1 MLSFNLKL
9 ATTPHL
15 SLLRSL
21 SPALSLIYSSI
32 GQDVYGYSALFTSGI
47 CLQMKDV
54 IATPA
59 MTFCL
64 LHSSSH
70 SHGGSEQKV
79 KVKIERKGC
88 SGWWQGDL

>member
-9 ATTPHL
+9 AATPPSL
-15 SLLRSL
+15 SLSCSL
-21 SPALSLIYSSI
+21 TPALSLIYSSI

-47 CLQMKDV
+47 CLQTKDV

-79 KVKIERKGC
+79 KVKIEKRMQWVVAG
-88 SGWWQGDL
+88 